1 MKGKKGKKKEKLL
14 EIFNLIFGKTVSED
28 IKKDGDD
35 WDSLKHIEILS
46 AVGEEFNIKFTPDDI
61 NKLTSFKDILE
72 AVEKC

>member
-1 MKGKKGKKKEKLL
+1 MDKKEKLI
-14 EIFNLIFGKTVSED
+14 EIFNLIFGKAVSED

-46 AVGEEFNIKFTPDDI
+46 TVSEEFNIKFSPDDI
-61 NKLTSFKDILE
+61 NNLTSFKKILE